1 MTDKPKGNLR
11 LQKLEQLCL
20 AVDRYV
26 VQVAHYFTIY
36 ERCAAGEYDLNAAR
50 NLLAKR
56 GIAEDP
62 PLKAAKMLLKAAK
75 MLFVEGC
82 LPELQA
88 TLLEI
93 VKCEARGI
101 GEVIDFKEGFKRRQF
116 KREEI
121 ADELSCIHGL
131 LRDADE
137 SFKKASHELARALD
151 H

>member
-62 PLKAAKMLLKAAK
+62 PLKAAKV
-75 MLFVEGC
+75 LFVEGC

-101 GEVIDFKEGFKRRQF
+101 GEVIDFKEGYKRGQF

>member
-1 MTDKPKGNLR
+1 MTDKPDGKLR

-20 AVDRYV
+20 AVDSYV
-26 VQVAHYFTIY
+26 VQLANYFTIY
-36 ERCAAGEYDLNAAR
+36 ERCAAGEYDLSAAR
-50 NLLAKR
+50 NLLAKH

-62 PLKAAKMLLKAAK
+62 PLKAAKML
-75 MLFVEGC
+75 FDGC

-101 GEVIDFKEGFKRRQF
+101 GEILDFKEGYKRGQF

-121 ADELSCIHGL
+121 ADGLRCIHGL

-137 SFKKASHELARALD
+137 SFKKASHDLARALD
-151 H
+151 R